1 LNYFSRTI
9 LLVTPT
15 RKMENNSNTTIV
27 MQQQEQQQKEQQ
39 QKEQQ
44 QQEQAGTVSAEAE
57 VAGAVAVEV
66 ACEAVAGA
74 VAVEVACEAVAGA
87 VAVEVACEAVA
98 GAAAAKSK
106 RAPNR
111 SKAEIEKAK
120 EDKKKAQA
128 EKAEKAQARAQATEA
143 RLKAKRELA
152 AAPVEQ
158 LLPGIGLDARA
169 AMLIFD
175 KCRGKANNAFRRMI
189 MMRKI
194 FNPAENINKFMTG
207 GGAEE
212 VVHQLISSAGF
223 ACKNV
228 SAKATVIDLEVMVPI
243 SANVAD
249 TSAADAGAESLY
261 RFAPSL
267 KNSGNIKMSPIL
279 ENYRGKKRDDIRPL
293 PPTLII
299 YTEVALKRVR
309 IVYLDHEII
318 RQGFPTLSDEERNSL
333 IFKNEDSNLTFQ
345 SGFLN
350 KFIPRLPTEYILN
363 ADYPEDLPTGEE
375 KNIVLLALA
384 EVDRQLALA
393 ASA

>member
-1 LNYFSRTI
+1 
-9 LLVTPT
+9 
-15 RKMENNSNTTIV
+15 MENNSNTTIV
-27 MQQQEQQQKEQQ
+27 MQQNEQQQKEQ
-39 QKEQQ
+39 EQQ

-57 VAGAVAVEV
+57 VACEAVADAVAVAVEV
-66 ACEAVAGA
+66 AGAAAVAGA
-74 VAVEVACEAVAGA
+74 V
-87 VAVEVACEAVA
+87 
-98 GAAAAKSK
+98 AAKSK

-128 EKAEKAQARAQATEA
+128 EKAQAQAEKAQARAEAVEA

-158 LLPGIGLDARA
+158 LLPGVGLDARA

-228 SAKATVIDLEVMVPI
+228 SAKATVIDLEVMVPMP
-243 SANVAD
+243 SAGADTGSEADTD
-249 TSAADAGAESLY
+249 TSAADTSAGAESLY

>member
-1 LNYFSRTI
+1 
-9 LLVTPT
+9 
-15 RKMENNSNTTIV
+15 MENNSNTTIV
-27 MQQQEQQQKEQQ
+27 MQQNEQQQKEQ
-39 QKEQQ
+39 EQQ

-57 VAGAVAVEV
+57 VACEAVADAVAVAVEV
-66 ACEAVAGA
+66 AGAAAVAGA
-74 VAVEVACEAVAGA
+74 V
-87 VAVEVACEAVA
+87 
-98 GAAAAKSK
+98 AAKSK

-128 EKAEKAQARAQATEA
+128 EKAQAQAEKAQARAQAMDAVEA

-158 LLPGIGLDARA
+158 LLPGVGLDARA

-189 MMRKI
+189 MMRRI

-228 SAKATVIDLEVMVPI
+228 SAKATVIDLEVMVPMP
-243 SANVAD
+243 SAGADTGSEADTD
-249 TSAADAGAESLY
+249 TSAGAELLY

-393 ASA
+393 AQLLN

>member
-1 LNYFSRTI
+1 MNYFSQTI

-27 MQQQEQQQKEQQ
+27 MQQNEQEQKEQE
-39 QKEQQ
+39 QKN
-44 QQEQAGTVSAEAE
+44 EQAGTVLAEAE
-57 VAGAVAVEV
+57 VADAVVLAEAEVADAVAV
-66 ACEAVAGA
+66 ACEVVAGAAAVAGA
-74 VAVEVACEAVAGA
+74 AV
-87 VAVEVACEAVA
+87 VA

-158 LLPGIGLDARA
+158 LLPGVGLDARA

-212 VVHQLISSAGF
+212 VIHQLISSAGF

-243 SANVAD
+243 SASAAD
-249 TSAADAGAESLY
+249 TSAADTSAESLY

-350 KFIPRLPTEYILN
+350 KFIPRLPSEYILN

-393 ASA
+393 AQVLN